1 MQMGAPPKNQSN
13 AFGHGDEE
21 DILQAVVI
29 ADSFNERFMPL
40 TLDRPRCLL
49 PLLNV
54 PIIEYTFEFL
64 AISGVQEVIL
74 LCRAHADQIRHYIAR
89 SRWAK
94 PTSTMHIQIVVAPE
108 SMSVGDGLREVDA
121 RGLIHGDFILVSGDV
136 VSNMDLGRALEV
148 HRKTRQADKNV
159 IMTMVLKRA
168 SPFHRSRERCEG
180 AVFVIDGQT
189 RECLGYEPVDSEER
203 TRKIR
208 LDAARLEGHPEVSLR
223 YDLMDCQ
230 IDICS
235 LNVLALFTENFDYQ
249 DMRKDFVRGVL
260 QSDILGLRIST
271 HILREEYAAR
281 VRTPRLYASIS
292 RDLIARWMF
301 PIVPESNLLEE
312 ERPLSFRRGYQ
323 YIGPDVVF
331 SRSAQ
336 IGEYCVIG
344 ASVTVGEG
352 AKLSHSVLGACCQIG
367 PDVVLDG
374 VFLGEGCLI
383 EAGCRIAHSILA
395 DNVLV
400 KAGSVIEAGCLITS
414 NVTIGPK
421 AHLPAHTRV
430 AKLTE
435 HVDVTLN
442 SFSIGSDPSDPGL
455 LGDAATVPAGAQ
467 STYERLRML
476 GRDSDGVVW
485 EGVTDP
491 VDDEEAL
498 GELEAEDEAARLERK
513 TAFALDDANSH
524 YSPPSFLR
532 NDSMEPSSSDDDDD
546 EFEDEHDGHG
556 GYPAMDDDVTEHGDV
571 ASIHSTEHQCKSK
584 QFVREAVDLV
594 LHAIDSTFSPADSI
608 DNAALEVNGLKFA
621 CNASFQDCQL
631 AILTALF
638 SRTESGP
645 ALATSLPK
653 LWGRWSPLLAK
664 FTLGHEEQLGLIS
677 MICNLCKTHSN
688 PSDDGSSKPFE
699 RAFNI
704 AIPILYKT
712 DVLDDS
718 AITAWYEAESAAA
731 GPDSLYCRQIR
742 AFVTWLQADESD
754 EDESDE
760 TSSDMGSASSD
771 SE

>member
-1 MQMGAPPKNQSN
+1 MGAQAKSQSN
-13 AFGHGDEE
+13 AAFGHGDEE
-21 DILQAVVI
+21 DVLQAVVI

-203 TRKIR
+203 TRRVR
-208 LDAARLEGHPEVSLR
+208 LDAARLAGHPEVSIR

-281 VRTPRLYASIS
+281 VRTPRLYGSIS

-312 ERPLSFRRGYQ
+312 ERPLSFKRGYQ

-336 IGEYCVIG
+336 IGEYCVLG
-344 ASVTVGEG
+344 ASVTVGEN
-352 AKLSHSVLGACCQIG
+352 ARLSHSVLGACCQVG

-374 VFLGEGCLI
+374 VFLGEGCLV

-414 NVTIGPK
+414 NVTVGPK

-435 HVDVTLN
+435 HVDVALN

-491 VDDEEAL
+491 VDEEEAL
-498 GELEAEDEAARLERK
+498 GELEAEDEAVRLERK
-513 TAFALDDANSH
+513 AAFALDDANSH

-532 NDSMEPSSSDDDDD
+532 NDSVEPSDSEDDEDEDGEHAHDDDDGYLGLD
-546 EFEDEHDGHG
+546 ED
-556 GYPAMDDDVTEHGDV
+556 PSGDA
-571 ASIHSTEHQCKSK
+571 ASIHSTEHQGRSK
-584 QFVREAVDLV
+584 QFVREALELV

-631 AILTALF
+631 AILAALF
-638 SRTESGP
+638 SRTESGA

-664 FTLGHEEQLGLIS
+664 FTLGHEEQLGLIA

-688 PSDDGSSKPFE
+688 NPGEDRPFE

-718 AITAWYEAESAAA
+718 AITAWYEAESQAA

-760 TSSDMGSASSD
+760 TDEYGSSASSD